1 MIASG
6 ETSRSR
12 VYFRQENTMADKIK
26 PMVKPG
32 GIACKCGIP
41 NCQGHRMTEDG
52 KALITQHPHFD
63 KKK

>member
-1 MIASG
+1 
-6 ETSRSR
+6 
-12 VYFRQENTMADKIK
+12 MADKIK